1 MSQFTFASEKPRLG
15 VREAARLAL
24 ATLGLVWRSSPAGTI
39 ALGALT
45 IVVALLP
52 IAIAW
57 VGKAIV
63 DAVVD
68 ASRDETIR
76 WVVVELGLVIA
87 HAAVQ
92 RTLALV
98 RELLGLRLGR
108 EVNVSI
114 LEKALTLELEQFE
127 DGRFY
132 DSLTKARQGASYR
145 PLHVVQEGFQLVQN
159 GLTLAGYLA
168 LIVGYSVLAAP
179 VLLLAALPTVL
190 VEMRYSRQA
199 FQLHNWRSPSMR
211 KLGYLEWVLANNHF
225 VKEVKLFSLGELL
238 LGRYRGLYDTFYEAD
253 RRLAVRRALATLLVS
268 LLATAAFYGC
278 YATVAIAAAMKVI
291 TLGAMTLYLVAFRQG
306 QQAFQSM
313 LGGVTGIYE
322 HLLYMSNLFAYLSA
336 PPPEAAPRLASLAD
350 APRDEQGIRFED
362 VGFRYPTADKAD
374 KDGVP
379 KAERWALRGVS
390 FFVPR
395 GQSVALVGENGAGK
409 TTIVKLLTRLY
420 LPTEGRV
427 LLDGK
432 DVRDWDTEA
441 LRARIGVVFQDW
453 QEYELDLQENVGIGS
468 LKHLA
473 DRPRIERAA
482 RSSGAD
488 EVIASLPDGLATRLG
503 KWAHDGQELSGGQ
516 WQKIALARAFMRE
529 EADILVLDEPTAAL
543 DAKAERAV
551 FQRFRALTAGRTSF
565 LISHR
570 FSTVRM
576 ADRILVIDKG
586 KIIEDGSHDE
596 LVAKGGS
603 YATLF
608 ELQAEGYR

>member
-1 MSQFTFASEKPRLG
+1 
-15 VREAARLAL
+15 
-24 ATLGLVWRSSPAGTI
+24 VWRASPAGTF

-45 IVVALLP
+45 LVVALLP

-57 VGKAIV
+57 VGKEIV

-68 ASRDETIR
+68 TSREETVR
-76 WVVVELGLVIA
+76 WVVVELGLVVA

-132 DSLTKARQGASYR
+132 DRLTRARQGASYR
-145 PLHVVQEGFQLVQN
+145 PLHVVQEGFQVVQN
-159 GLTLAGYLA
+159 ALTLGGYLA
-168 LIVGYSVLAAP
+168 LIVSYSAWAAL
-179 VLLLAALPTVL
+179 VLLAAALPTVL
-190 VEMRYSRQA
+190 VEMRFSRTA
-199 FQLHNWRSPSMR
+199 FLLHNWRSPQTR
-211 KLGYLEWVLANNHF
+211 KLSYLEWILANNHY
-225 VKEVKLFSLGELL
+225 VKEVKLFSLGGLL
-238 LGRYRGLYDTFYEAD
+238 LGRYRDLYDTFYEAD
-253 RRLAVRRALATLLVS
+253 RRLATRRAGASLAVS
-268 LLATAAFYGC
+268 LLATGAFYGC
-278 YATVAIAAAMKVI
+278 YATVAIAAATKVI

-313 LGGVTGIYE
+313 LGSFSGIYE
-322 HLLYMSNLFAYLSA
+322 HLLYMSNLFIYLA
-336 PPPEAAPRLASLAD
+336 AQPPQADDGPRAAVAPRA
-350 APRDEQGIRFED
+350 EEGIRFED
-362 VGFRYPTADKAD
+362 VGFRYPTAAD
-374 KDGVP
+374 AAADD
-379 KAERWALRGVS
+379 ERWALRGVS

-420 LPTEGRV
+420 VATEGRV

-441 LRARIGVVFQDW
+441 LRARIGVVFQDF
-453 QEYELDLQENVGIGS
+453 QEYELDVRENVGLGS
-468 LKHLA
+468 LPHLG
-473 DRPRIERAA
+473 DTPRIERAA
-482 RSSGAD
+482 ASSGAD
-488 EVIASLPDGLATRLG
+488 EVIATLPDGLATRLG

-551 FQRFRALTAGRTSF
+551 FLRFRALTAGRTSF

-586 KIIEDGSHDE
+586 KIVEDGSHDE
-596 LVAKGGS
+596 LVAKGGG
-603 YATLF
+603 YAGLF